1 MDLHPDR
8 QAMLDAPEPEQ
19 QQSKPK
25 SNYKPKSGPSQN
37 RQDGGR
43 NRKPKRSA
51 FSKEL
56 EIAEKRKKEAEKR
69 REEKEFKQK
78 DREAMARARRPDQFG
93 KRRLGRESQVLL
105 GRVQRMVG

>member
-1 MDLHPDR
+1 
-8 QAMLDAPEPEQ
+8 MLDAPEPDEQ
-19 QQSKPK
+19 KSKAK
-25 SNYKPKSGPSQN
+25 SNRKSESLQN